1 MKQVLHI
8 ALSPN
13 ITFFVGI
20 LSFMNSASRHRTC
33 QGAWIFKKP
42 IPRIW
47 LWKKGWEGIE

>member
-1 MKQVLHI
+1 MKK
-8 ALSPN
+8 ALFPQ

-20 LSFMNSASRHRTC
+20 LSFMNSASRHRTF

-47 LWKKGWEGIE
+47 LWKKKGAGDY